1 MIHEDWFQLELRGK
15 KEIKGDLIY
24 DDPIS
29 RKKGGEAGGE
39 GRDLLVELKM
49 RLNNKMI
56 RFWTK

>member
-1 MIHEDWFQLELRGK
+1 MKIDSNWNCEEK

-29 RKKGGEAGGE
+29 RKKGGEGG
-39 GRDLLVELKM
+39 GGARDLLVELKM

-56 RFWTK
+56 RF